1 MHEANTAL
9 LDILVDNS
17 VITGQNVQKLQ
28 ILLFFTSYIA
38 RILKMKN
45 FKNFKAP
52 ANTCTTCIERNCIVV
67 DPTSFCLQ
75 NPDAT
80 ILC

>member
-17 VITGQNVQKLQ
+17 VVGFEKDGLLAELQNVQKLQ

-38 RILKMKN
+38 GILK
-45 FKNFKAP
+45 
-52 ANTCTTCIERNCIVV
+52 IIH
-67 DPTSFCLQ
+67 
-75 NPDAT
+75 
-80 ILC
+80 